1 MTTIDTKPGNNA
13 PAAPPRKLLGHL
25 MELLEK
31 RLHEFFRAERERRS
45 KAYSQAADLVGS
57 VADLV
62 GAGGKRVRPA
72 FCLSGY
78 LAAGGDPEDHR
89 VLRAAVALELLHA
102 AALIHD
108 DIMDAATRRRG
119 VPTVHERHSA
129 THRLCG
135 WRGEDRRYGEGV
147 AVLAGDLALVYADQ
161 FMAAAPPLVDAL
173 WAELRT
179 ELIVGQFVDVHVAAA
194 AEFPVDPQLA
204 RWIAVT
210 KSGRYTIHRPLELGA
225 AIAGRP
231 DLSDAFEAYGS
242 AIGEAFQLRDDL
254 IDAFGDGQV
263 SGKPDGLDLAQ
274 HKMTLL
280 LGAAMQRDL
289 GIRDLVRA
297 GDAGAGRLRS
307 RLRET
312 GVRVDIERHIDQL
325 VDDGCRAIA
334 QAPLAAGWREELIE
348 MARLVA
354 YRDR

>member
-1 MTTIDTKPGNNA
+1 VSTIDTKLGRNA
-13 PAAPPRKLLGHL
+13 PAGVRARL
-25 MELLEK
+25 MELLEE

-45 KAYSQAADLVGS
+45 AEYSQAADLVGS
-57 VADLV
+57 VADLI

-72 FCLSGY
+72 FCVSGY
-78 LAAGGDPEDHR
+78 LAAGGDPDDHG

-119 VPTVHERHSA
+119 VATVHEQHSA
-129 THRLCG
+129 THRLGG

-161 FMAAAPPLVDAL
+161 FMAAAPPQVDAL

-194 AEFPVDPQLA
+194 ADFPVDPELA
-204 RWIAVT
+204 RWIAVA
-210 KSGRYTIHRPLELGA
+210 KSGRYTIHRPLEVGA

-231 DLSDAFEAYGS
+231 DLAPAFEAYGA

-263 SGKPDGLDLAQ
+263 TGKPAGLDLT
-274 HKMTLL
+274 HCKMTLL
-280 LGAAMQRDL
+280 LGAAMARDGGL
-289 GIRDLVRA
+289 RELIRG
-297 GDAGAGRLRS
+297 GDTGPLRT

-312 GVRVDIERHIDQL
+312 GVRVDIERHIDRL

-334 QAPLAAGWREELIE
+334 RAPLAAGWRDELIE

>member
-1 MTTIDTKPGNNA
+1 MTTIDTTLGERA
-13 PAAPPRKLLGHL
+13 PTAPPRKVREHL
-25 MELLEK
+25 MELLEE
-31 RLHEFFRAERERRS
+31 RLRAFFREEQERRS
-45 KAYSQAADLVGS
+45 TAYSSASDLVSS

-72 FCLSGY
+72 FCISGY
-78 LAAGGDPEDHR
+78 LAAGGDPDDHR

-119 VPTVHERHSA
+119 VPTVHEKHSA
-129 THRLCG
+129 SHRSGG

-161 FMAAAPPLVDAL
+161 FMATAPAMVDAL

-194 AEFPVDPQLA
+194 AEFPVDPDLA
-204 RWIAVT
+204 RWIALS
-210 KSGRYTIHRPLELGA
+210 KSGRYTIHRPLEVGA

-231 DLSDAFEAYGS
+231 DLGNAFEAYGA
-242 AIGEAFQLRDDL
+242 AIGEAFQLRDD
-254 IDAFGDGQV
+254 IMDAFGDGQV
-263 SGKPDGLDLAQ
+263 TGKPDGLDLTS

-280 LGAAMQRDL
+280 LGAAMERDL
-289 GIRDLVRA
+289 EIRDLVHA
-297 GDAGAGRLRS
+297 GEMSAGSLRT

-312 GVRVDIERHIDQL
+312 GVRVDIERHIDRL
-325 VDDGCRAIA
+325 VDDGCQAIA
-334 QAPLAAGWREELIE
+334 KVPLAAGWREELVE

-354 YRDR
+354 YRDC